1 MIIFEVKELVSSAV
15 DGDDD
20 IFFLVSIVYVYRLCL
35 CLCLCLCLSFMFM
48 FMFMFSRGNEL

>member
-35 CLCLCLCLSFMFM
+35 SLCLCLVEVMSYEILILLLRASAD
-48 FMFMFSRGNEL
+48 

>member
-15 DGDDD
+15 DGYDD

-35 CLCLCLCLSFMFM
+35 CLCLCLVEVMSYEILILLLRASAD
-48 FMFMFSRGNEL
+48 